1 MVPTVKVKVWE
12 SRDFVGLNALLLE
25 ESMYTMSVWLVTG
38 FLIQLISMQL
48 WRLWFISLY
57 ICTRIPFSF
66 STWSADH
73 CVMTTLNR
81 SISDEDCNI
90 ESVIVLLL
98 FTNHQDHSWSKLIVL
113 AWEWWRMVGVTMKGI
128 IIIKSPSTWWQ
139 KVSKWI
145 HSSMLFVSSN
155 SIVDRYLWSL
165 CFQSKR

>member
-57 ICTRIPFSF
+57 IYTRIPFSF

-73 CVMTTLNR
+73 CVMTTLSR

-90 ESVIVLLL
+90 ESVIVWLL

-139 KVSKWI
+139 KKYLNESI
-145 HSSMLFVSSN
+145 PQYFLFH
-155 SIVDRYLWSL
+155 L
-165 CFQSKR
+165 KT